1 MRRAWLLLTLVG
13 CTGEEPKESLVSF
26 EGPTLSHTPPT
37 GALAGADLTLSVTA
51 DDPDGVRSVSVFW
64 RTEGLDYTE
73 WALSPGE
80 GDTWTAVLPGS
91 GVRAP
96 VVDYYF
102 KAADGGGPPASS
114 YLPEDPNTPYSL
126 PVGVEGLPLPYSTSF
141 ESVRSLVEL
150 DWHAG
155 SAAARGAGWEVTPA
169 SASEGE
175 QGVWH
180 PRGSADLGL
189 LQDYLISPAL
199 DFGSL
204 SQIQVTWQERGATV
218 ENANHQLYISVG
230 DSDPTDGGYELVS
243 ALPAPSTEGWARS
256 AVYDLSA
263 WAGQSP
269 VYLAWYFEGT
279 NSDDWYIDQ
288 VAVEELKADIEL
300 GSSVP
305 AEQHDPGDT
314 LTLSVLLNNRTSV
327 EATDLN
333 VALSFPEGGAAGA
346 SQTIA
351 SLLGN
356 QSTTSDFSITLD
368 ASIETNRYLPFR
380 VDVSGDEGTWTY
392 EGQLLVGKAS
402 TATVE
407 WSGVLGG
414 ALNMSLGVGD
424 PDAPDWETELY
435 SGDAALPL
443 SLSLD
448 ITGQADYLPP
458 SAQNGRWFLRVDA
471 DGAGYVDSFA
481 IDHAGTV
488 YSSGSVDVFLREAV
502 IQLPEP
508 PNFVLSSST
517 TDPYTLSPGLT
528 GVALSLNLRN
538 DGEATQGPVYGE
550 LLSNDPD
557 LTVQTVGPVALSSGI
572 VSASSSI
579 SAPSAFTFDIA
590 ATHTDSQPVNAE
602 LYLSDGVDQWVLPV
616 SLDVP
621 WPVLK
626 VTDIEINDSG
636 GDGIL
641 DAGESAT
648 ITLDITN
655 VGDLA
660 CSGSVK
666 GILSLESSS
675 TANVTVDPD
684 DQSFGIIGVN
694 STQDARFDV
703 VVDAGAQPG
712 QTVDLLLSLTD
723 SARSYEARTQLVV
736 GEPPWRSLYSIE
748 DDADDAH
755 NNWDFDIVSGQWRVY
770 NGQLQLRLRSAEPFD
785 PATLFVEAW
794 GSSTA
799 SSYTWYQIVI
809 QSNIASLRGYDGDFT
824 DLGSPAFSYPDSQTV
839 ELDVNLADMG
849 LVIDQFSL
857 GFGSGWCG
865 DPDYCDQYPDAWGYP
880 YTGWYTSVWFDLSW

>member
-13 CTGEEPKESLVSF
+13 CTGEEPKESLVSV
-26 EGPTLSHTPPT
+26 EGPSLSHTPPA
-37 GALAGADLTLSVTA
+37 GALADADLTLTVSA

-73 WALSPGE
+73 FSLSPGE
-80 GDTWTAVLPGS
+80 GDTWTAVLPGN

-96 VVDYYF
+96 RLDYYF
-102 KAADGGGPPASS
+102 KAADGGGPPAST
-114 YLPEDPNTPYSL
+114 YLPEDPNTPFSL
-126 PVGVEGLPLPYSTSF
+126 TVGVEGLPLPYSTSF

-199 DFGSL
+199 DFSSL
-204 SQIQVTWQERGATV
+204 AQIQVTWQERGATV

-243 ALPAPSTEGWARS
+243 ALPAPSAEGWARS

-263 WAGQSP
+263 WAGQTP
-269 VYLAWYFEGT
+269 VYLAWYFEGS

-288 VAVEELKADIEL
+288 VAVEELKADIEV

-305 AEQHDPGDT
+305 AQQHDPGDT
-314 LTLSVLLNNRTSV
+314 LNLTVVLNNRTSV
-327 EATDLN
+327 AASDLT
-333 VALSFPEGGAAGA
+333 VALSFPDGGGTDG
-346 SQTIA
+346 SQ
-351 SLLGN
+351 LLATLSGN
-356 QSTTSDFSITLD
+356 QATTVDFEVTLD
-368 ASIETNRYLPFR
+368 ASMDSNRYLPFQ
-380 VDVSGDEGTWTY
+380 VDVSGDEGSWTY

-448 ITGQADYLPP
+448 VTGQADYLPP

-471 DGAGYVDSFA
+471 AGAGYVDSFS

-488 YSSGSVDVFLREAV
+488 YSSGSLDVFLREAV

-508 PNFVLSSST
+508 PNFVLSST
-517 TDPYTLSPGLT
+517 TTNPSSLSPGLA
-528 GVALSLNLRN
+528 GVPLSLTLRN
-538 DGEATQGPVYGE
+538 DGEATQGALFGE

-572 VSASSSI
+572 VNASSSI
-579 SAPSAFTFDIA
+579 SAPAAFTFDVSA
-590 ATHTDSQPVNAE
+590 NHTDSQPITAE
-602 LYLSDGVDQWVLPV
+602 LYLSDGVEQWVLPV
-616 SLDVP
+616 SLAVP

-626 VTDIEINDSG
+626 VTDIEIDDN

-648 ITLDITN
+648 IILDITN

-666 GILSLESSS
+666 GVLSLESSS
-675 TANVTVDPD
+675 TASVTVDPD

-703 VVDAGAQPG
+703 VVDSAAQPG
-712 QTVDLLLSLTD
+712 QTVDLLLSLSD
-723 SARSYEARTQLVV
+723 SARSYEARTQLVL
-736 GEPPWRSLYSIE
+736 GEPPWRSLYSVE
-748 DDADDAH
+748 DDANDAH
-755 NNWDFDIVSGQWRVY
+755 KNWDFDIVSGQWRVY
-770 NGQLQLRLRSAEPFD
+770 NGLLQLRISSAEPFD

-824 DLGSPAFSYPDSQTV
+824 DLGTPTFSYPDSQTV
-839 ELDVNLADMG
+839 QLDVDLADMG

-880 YTGWYTSVWFDLSW
+880 YTAWYTSVWFDLSW